1 MNASTNGNTDDDVD
15 ENEDGVKVDLNEDNE
30 KEVMSP
36 GARDR
41 AVSLCP
47 FHLLALPIQAVSHV
61 RYSS

>member
-1 MNASTNGNTDDDVD
+1 MNASSNGGTDDDVD
-15 ENEDGVKVDLNEDNE
+15 DKEDGVKVDLNEENE
-30 KEVMSP
+30 KVMSP
-36 GARDR
+36 GARAR

>member
-1 MNASTNGNTDDDVD
+1 MNASTNGGTDDDVD
-15 ENEDGVKVDLNEDNE
+15 ENEDGVKVDLNEESE
-30 KEVMSP
+30 KGMSP